1 MAVLPASLRVMP
13 KALVDSL
20 RPLFRPLRRFAA
32 LACASAVLAACSPAY
47 DWRTLHNDA
56 GYTVDLPAKPTVDEH
71 AIEIAGTPMKM
82 RMQAAHIADGVFAV
96 GTVMLPDDRDETR
109 RAALDYLRAGLSRNL
124 GGAAQVT
131 AVAVPLASGGAVS
144 GLEVRV
150 TGTPAAQA
158 HASKT
163 IVARLAARG
172 RHVYQAVVISDT
184 ALPAEQLDQFFGSLK
199 LD

>member
-20 RPLFRPLRRFAA
+20 HPLFRPLRRFAA

-82 RMQAAHIADGVFAV
+82 RMQAAHKF
-96 GTVMLPDDRDETR
+96 R
-109 RAALDYLRAGLSRNL
+109 RARVQFRSLAITIKPEIVQFLS
-124 GGAAQVT
+124 
-131 AVAVPLASGGAVS
+131 
-144 GLEVRV
+144 
-150 TGTPAAQA
+150 
-158 HASKT
+158 
-163 IVARLAARG
+163 G
-172 RHVYQAVVISDT
+172 RRICCGVHLQII
-184 ALPAEQLDQFFGSLK
+184 LQELDQ
-199 LD
+199 